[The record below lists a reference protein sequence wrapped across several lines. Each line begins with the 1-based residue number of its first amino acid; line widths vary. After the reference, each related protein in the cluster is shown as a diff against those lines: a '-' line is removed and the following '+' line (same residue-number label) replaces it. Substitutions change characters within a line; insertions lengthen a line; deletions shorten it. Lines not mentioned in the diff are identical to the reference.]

1 MWNSWPVDWFETVF
15 GRVVRCLGAMAVL
28 AWAAPAGAT
37 IVSDIRV
44 ADHDGRT
51 RVVIEIDSAVPFS
64 VFTLADPYRVVID
77 LPEVGWR
84 LPAEPLP
91 QNVGLMERLRYGLFK
106 RGNSRLVLDVG
117 GAVQVTR
124 AFRLPPGETP
134 QHRLVVDLTATGR
147 QAFMTG
153 VGKPALVVAA
163 DSEGKDDAS
172 VMQAGKPVSPVSVP
186 APATKTASAALPSSP
201 FGQPPRKPDAGGRA
215 KVKVRTIV
223 LDPGHGGVDPGAI
236 GPSGVYEKYIT
247 LAMAKEMQ
255 RQLNATGRYKAVL
268 TRDRDIF
275 IRLRDRVQIARD
287 SGADLFVSIHA
298 DSLPNRSISGPSIYT
313 LSEKASDKEAADLAE
328 KENKADLI
336 AGVDLT
342 NESPD
347 VTTILIDLAQ
357 RESMNRS
364 AHFASGLIK
373 EIGRETKLLR
383 NTHRFAGFAVLKAPD
398 VPSVLVELGFL
409 SNKKDEKSL
418 NSKSH
423 RAKIAAAMVRAADA
437 YFSRVEEAKR

>member
-1 MWNSWPVDWFETVF
+1 MWNSWPVDWVGARL
-15 GRVVRCLGAMAVL
+15 GRAVRCLGFAVL
-28 AWAAPAGAT
+28 LVWGAPAGAT

-51 RVVIEIDSAVPFS
+51 RVVIEIDNAVSFS

-117 GAVQVTR
+117 GAVRVAR
-124 AFRLPPGETP
+124 AFRLAPGETP
-134 QHRLVVDLTATGR
+134 QHRLVIDLTATGR
-147 QAFMTG
+147 QAFLAG
-153 VGKPALVVAA
+153 VSKPALVVAA
-163 DSEGKDDAS
+163 DSEGQNDAPAPPTAKPS
-172 VMQAGKPVSPVSVP
+172 PPVS
-186 APATKTASAALPSSP
+186 APALTAKAASAALPSSP

-215 KVKVRTIV
+215 KAKVRTIV

-247 LAMAKEMQ
+247 LAMAKEMR

-287 SGADLFVSIHA
+287 AGADLFVSIHA
-298 DSLPNRSISGPSIYT
+298 DTIPNRSISGPSIYT

-398 VPSVLVELGFL
+398 VPSVLLELGFL

-418 NSKSH
+418 NSKGY
-423 RAKIAAAMVRAADA
+423 RVKVAAAIVRAADA

>member
-1 MWNSWPVDWFETVF
+1 MWHFWPVHWIGTVF
-15 GRVVRCLGAMAVL
+15 GRTAQCVGLAAML

-44 ADHDGRT
+44 ADHDSRT
-51 RVVIEIDSAVPFS
+51 RIVIEIDTAVPFS

-117 GAVQVTR
+117 GAVKVVR
-124 AFRLPPGETP
+124 AFRLTPGETP
-134 QHRLVVDLTATGR
+134 QHRLVIDLAATGR
-147 QAFMTG
+147 QAFMAG
-153 VGKPALVVAA
+153 VRKPALVVAA
-163 DSEGKDDAS
+163 DSEGKDDA
-172 VMQAGKPVSPVSVP
+172 P
-186 APATKTASAALPSSP
+186 ASQSAKSSLSAAASAPMAKATSAALPVSP

-215 KVKVRTIV
+215 AAKVRTIV
-223 LDPGHGGVDPGAI
+223 IDPGHGGVDPGAI

-247 LAMAKEMQ
+247 LAMAKEIR

-287 SGADLFVSIHA
+287 AGADLFVSIHA
-298 DSLPNRSISGPSIYT
+298 DTIPNRSISGPSIYT
-313 LSEKASDKEAADLAE
+313 LSEKSSDKEAADLAE

-398 VPSVLVELGFL
+398 VPSVLLELGFL

-418 NSKSH
+418 NSKGY
-423 RAKIAAAMVRAADA
+423 RAKIAAAIVRAADA

>member
-1 MWNSWPVDWFETVF
+1 MWHSWPVHWIGAALGTA
-15 GRVVRCLGAMAVL
+15 VRCLGFVGVL
-28 AWAAPAGAT
+28 AWAMPAGAT

-51 RVVIEIDSAVPFS
+51 RVVIEVDNAVPFS

-117 GAVQVTR
+117 GAVQVVR
-124 AFRLPPGETP
+124 AFRLAPGETP
-134 QHRLVVDLTATGR
+134 QHRLVIDLTATGR
-147 QAFMTG
+147 QAFMAG

-163 DSEGKDDAS
+163 DSDAKDDTPTSQS
-172 VMQAGKPVSPVSVP
+172 VKSLPSAP
-186 APATKTASAALPSSP
+186 APTPAAKTASAALPPSP
-201 FGQPPRKPDAGGRA
+201 FGQPPRKPDVGGR
-215 KVKVRTIV
+215 VTTRMRTIV
-223 LDPGHGGVDPGAI
+223 IDPGHGGVDPGAI

-247 LAMAKEMQ
+247 LAMAKEMK

-287 SGADLFVSIHA
+287 AGADLFVSIHA
-298 DSLPNRSISGPSIYT
+298 DTIPNQSISGPSIYT

-398 VPSVLVELGFL
+398 VPSVLLELGFL

-418 NSKSH
+418 NSKGY
-423 RAKIAAAMVRAADA
+423 RAKIAAAIVRAADA